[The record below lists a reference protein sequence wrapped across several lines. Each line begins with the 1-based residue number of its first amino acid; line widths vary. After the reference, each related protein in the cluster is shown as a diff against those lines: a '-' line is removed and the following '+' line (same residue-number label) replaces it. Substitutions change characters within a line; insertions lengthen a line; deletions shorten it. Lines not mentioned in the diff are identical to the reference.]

1 MEVHQWGR
9 KRNNRLAVFGICKIQ
24 FILIIYTIWSNLTR
38 TGPVKKIVLENRRV
52 GITEVAEA
60 LIISYGSTQRI
71 VVHVLGMKHVA
82 ARLVPKDR
90 NFLQKERGIKVAE
103 EMLANV
109 ADDSTFI
116 KRIITGDKT

>member
-1 MEVHQWGR
+1 M
-9 KRNNRLAVFGICKIQ
+9 
-24 FILIIYTIWSNLTR
+24 TR

-60 LIISYGSTQRI
+60 LIISYGSTQQI

-82 ARLVPKDR
+82 ARLVPKDL